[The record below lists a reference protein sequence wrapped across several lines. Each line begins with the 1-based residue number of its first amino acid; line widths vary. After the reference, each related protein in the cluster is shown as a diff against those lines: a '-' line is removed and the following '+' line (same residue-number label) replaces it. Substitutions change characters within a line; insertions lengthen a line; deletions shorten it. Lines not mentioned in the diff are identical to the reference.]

1 MQHFD
6 RRREPPPPHLQGPAA
21 DRARQILVDYFG
33 SEFEKRAQTAVPT
46 SELDLNHPTIAAS
59 LARLFW
65 NKCAFCEARTRTE
78 TYRFRP
84 VAEAIPY
91 ESEEEG
97 HLYYRWLAEAWEN
110 LYSICSRC
118 RPVRTA
124 YFPVQHGRAPLP
136 SREAVADYLHR
147 RNGLWG
153 DEISEKPLLIDPCA
167 VTDMW
172 RHLSVQRNGTLLPL
186 TAEGK
191 ETIAFF
197 QLNARAKDRAQRFE
211 AYLEALVSGSR
222 SEGLNAHLFDFLGM
236 EFGGSWYILLRR
248 VAVFLGGDSGDP
260 SLSQARVSQFF
271 RDILETRKGAGRV
284 GDAFEG
290 VDVRPVRETPSA
302 HSRAQPRSSLSRVTA
317 IRLRGFKAIER
328 LDLDMPAQRTAA
340 ATEKEPP
347 PPALLILGENAAG
360 KSSILEAIALC
371 LSGWDARTELRLSA
385 ESFILNPAFLGA
397 KDVEASQP
405 TSVEIDFD
413 NGGRRTLLIGPLRI
427 DTNGLDDSAL
437 PPIFAYGAFRQFLE
451 RKRNYTPAKHV
462 KSLFRTDTLISNPE
476 AWLLRLGED
485 RFRMVARA
493 LRAILSIEQ
502 EFDVLEVRDGRC
514 YMIRAVESEAD
525 GSPVFEPTPLSLVS
539 SGFRSVLAMV
549 CDILQGLM
557 DPRVHGKFE
566 SLTAARAVV
575 LIDEI
580 EAHLHPRWKLQIM
593 RGLREALPGVTFIAT
608 THDPLCLRG
617 VESGEVRVLQRMP
630 TRGSRSRS
638 IFPTYVEQI
647 SELPSPAKLN
657 VEQLLTSDFFQ
668 LLSTDAPELERDLA
682 KIADFLSRSRGGGL
696 LSQAEQDALQAFTRD
711 VASAL
716 PVGASEVHR
725 LVQDAV
731 ADYLTERRA
740 ADGTRTRELAD
751 QTKARI
757 RDALRRS

>member
-1 MQHFD
+1 LQHFD

-21 DRARQILVDYFG
+21 DRARQILVDYF
-33 SEFEKRAQTAVPT
+33 SLDNEKRAQTAVPG
-46 SELDLNHPTIAAS
+46 SELDLNHPTITAS

-65 NKCAFCEARTRTE
+65 NKCAFCEAKTRTE

-91 ESEEEG
+91 ETEREG

-110 LYSICSRC
+110 LYSICFRC
-118 RPVRTA
+118 RPSRST
-124 YFPVQHGRAPLP
+124 YFPVQHRRVSLP
-136 SREAVADYLHR
+136 TRNAVADYHHR
-147 RNGLWG
+147 QNGLWG
-153 DEISEKPLLIDPCA
+153 QEISEKPLLIDPCA
-167 VTDMW
+167 VTDIW
-172 RHLSVQRNGTLLPL
+172 RHLSVQRNGTLVPL

-191 ETIAFF
+191 ETIDFF
-197 QLNARAKDRAQRFE
+197 QLNLRSEERAQRFE
-211 AYLEALVSGSR
+211 ACLEALVSGSWR
-222 SEGLNAHLFDFLGM
+222 SGLDMHLFDFPGM

-248 VAVFLGGDSGDP
+248 VAVILGGDTGRP
-260 SLSQARVSQFF
+260 ILSQSRIDRFF
-271 RDILETRKGAGRV
+271 RDLLETRKGSARIR
-284 GDAFEG
+284 DAFEN
-290 VDVRPVRETPSA
+290 VDVRSVREMPSA
-302 HSRAQPRSSLSRVTA
+302 HLGAQPRSSLSRVTA
-317 IRLRGFKAIER
+317 IRLRSFKAIER
-328 LDLDMPAQRTAA
+328 LDLDMPAERTAA

-371 LSGWDARTELRLSA
+371 LTDDPARTELGLSA

-397 KDVEASQP
+397 KDIHAHQP
-405 TSVEIDFD
+405 TSIEIDFD
-413 NGGRRTLLIGPLRI
+413 TGEQRKLLIGRFGF
-427 DTNGLDDSAL
+427 NKGGLGDSEL

-451 RKRNYTPAKHV
+451 KKRNYTPAKHI

-476 AWLLRLGED
+476 AWLLRLGGD

-493 LRAILSIEQ
+493 LRSILSIEQ

-514 YMIRAVESEAD
+514 YMMRAVETEAD
-525 GSPVFEPTPLSLVS
+525 GPPVLEPTPLSLVS

-557 DPRVHGKFE
+557 DPRVHGNFE

-617 VESGEVRVLQRMP
+617 VESGEVRVLQRTP
-630 TRGSRSRS
+630 TRGNRSRS
-638 IFPTYVEQI
+638 AFPTYVEQI

-657 VEQLLTSDFFQ
+657 IEQLLTSDFFQ
-668 LLSTDAPELERDLA
+668 LLSTDAPELERELA
-682 KIADFLSRSRGGGL
+682 KMADLLSRSRAGKTL
-696 LSQAEQDALQAFTRD
+696 LPAEKDALEAFTRD

-731 ADYLTERRA
+731 ADYLTERRT